1 MYLISLK
8 NYKITQKNRSQMGN
22 NKTKQIKRKKKKTQ
36 LDKKV
41 IVVKLFIPTIIKF
54 FLKIFL
60 LI

>member
-8 NYKITQKNRSQMGN
+8 KLHKRTDHKWETIKQNRSKG
-22 NKTKQIKRKKKKTQ
+22 KKKKTQ